1 MRVGGQIQAPTLIHR
16 VEPYYPPTA
25 VDARL
30 QGVVI
35 LEAIVDRDGS
45 VAEVKVLRSVNPLL
59 DREAI
64 LAVKQWRYSPLV
76 LNGLRER
83 FVLTVMLS
91 FSIETRS

>member
-1 MRVGGQIQAPTLIHR
+1 LIHR

-59 DREAI
+59 DREAV

>member
-1 MRVGGQIQAPTLIHR
+1 LIHR

-59 DREAI
+59 DREAV

-76 LNGLRER
+76 LNGIRER